1 MDRSK
6 ELRELTRKIERS
18 LQKLNCS
25 GMCSEKVTL
34 TQCHALVEIGRMQ
47 TTSLKDLAQ
56 RLDLDASTVSKT
68 VENLVKRKL
77 VSRMPLKE
85 NRRMVAIQ
93 LTADGL
99 DVFQRI
105 EEDMDRRFRSI
116 MTCIPEEELPGV
128 LIALEVYNR
137 ALEGN
142 DETQ

>member
-18 LQKLNCS
+18 LQKLNS
-25 GMCSEKVTL
+25 AGMCCEKVTL
-34 TQCHALVEIGRMQ
+34 PQCHALVEIGRSRS
-47 TTSLKDLAQ
+47 TSLKDLA
-56 RLDLDASTVSKT
+56 RKLDLDTSTASKT

-77 VSRMPLKE
+77 VSRIPLKE

-99 DVFQRI
+99 DVFHRI
-105 EEDMDRRFRSI
+105 EEDMDRRFRQI
-116 MTCIPEEELPGV
+116 LDRIAGDDLPSV
-128 LIALEVYNR
+128 LKALELYNN
-137 ALEGN
+137 ALEEN